1 MLKWLEED
9 SADLIEISGGNY
21 EQPKLMGMD
30 GLEAEEAQNVA
41 PSTAAREAYFVD
53 FAQAMQEHVK
63 VPLMVTGGFRTR
75 AAMEQALESGAADV
89 IGLGRPMCLMT
100 DAPKQLTGGLAEL
113 PRYEDRLDLLP
124 SWLSFLKRIQ
134 TVKAVSSFA
143 GIYWFYQQLWMLGH
157 EGRVDEGFSVLKA
170 FRLVEA
176 RGKAIMAQ
184 RE

>member
-1 MLKWLEED
+1 
-9 SADLIEISGGNY
+9 
-21 EQPKLMGMD
+21 
-30 GLEAEEAQNVA
+30 
-41 PSTAAREAYFVD
+41 
-53 FAQAMQEHVK
+53 
-63 VPLMVTGGFRTR
+63 
-75 AAMEQALESGAADV
+75 
-89 IGLGRPMCLMT
+89 MCLMT
-100 DAPKQLTGGLAEL
+100 DAPKRLTGGLAEL

-124 SWLSFLKRIQ
+124 SWLAFLKRIQ